1 MIEKVI
7 EKMIFYFEKDRKMIN
22 HTLKV
27 FGFASTI
34 GRLEGLPEEKQ
45 LTLELSS
52 ILHDIGI
59 KISREKYN
67 SSDAQYQE
75 KEGPAIVKSMLE
87 PLGFSKDIIDRV
99 SFIVGSHHSYEKID
113 EADFRIVV
121 EADFLVN
128 LDEGFVPMSDLDMLR
143 KQYFKTKS
151 SITILDSMYKN

>member
-7 EKMIFYFEKDRKMIN
+7 GLMISYFEKDRKMIN

-27 FGFASTI
+27 YGFASTI
-34 GRLEGLPEEKQ
+34 GRLEKLPEEKQ
-45 LTLELSS
+45 MTLELAS

-67 SSDAQYQE
+67 SSDAKYQE
-75 KEGPAIVKSMLE
+75 KEGPPIARSMLE
-87 PLGFSKDIIDRV
+87 SLGFSKEITDRV

-113 EADFRIVV
+113 DLDFRIVV

-128 LDEGFVPMSDLDMLR
+128 LDEGFVPMSDFDFIR
-143 KQYFKTKS
+143 GTYFKTES
-151 SITILDSMYKN
+151 SIKMLYSMYKE